1 MLKLFES
8 LSGMVKRE
16 LDPLADA
23 RSAAAWMKDMRLEN
37 DITGQLHA
45 VRNLLGTL
53 EQRQSV
59 SLDTLKA
66 LFVVDEMIQP
76 TYELVRQQYIQNP
89 RAGKAIE
96 ERLWDEIVG
105 MARAMLTAY
114 HPFIRLENPKPDEEA
129 GFLAA
134 NGMLL
139 ARALR
144 YTGIQVKWHFFR
156 FQAPPSSLWSVA
168 NQFYR
173 LAEVGGVDG
182 QALVLYAG
190 PDVPNTSC
198 ADEFIRIQMLA
209 TLNNGNFNLRQF
221 DWADRWLMLWSQSI
235 QIERKYR
242 DGIHQ
247 FCVNLAEPTG
257 PSKIHEAVEGDM
269 MRFWSVADLLAEMG
283 KVIKRL
289 ESGENPARVGLGDDA
304 RMPACLD
311 FLKQLEILWSRE
323 RSQQAQRS
331 ERTRVSKLVQVSSS
345 LVNIFSAVRFDDE
358 RAMARATARHAPD
371 NDEVMDMKL
380 YGYVTERTKQK
391 LASMQAR
398 NHAYVNKA
406 KAVEHDEWVIEN
418 QSAGGFGAVL
428 PVDGHDWVRLGVL
441 LGVRNDEQ
449 SSWMIAV
456 VRRLNRI
463 NAEQLYAGVQ
473 ILTSTPVAVSMKSL
487 EPERSITPSIDGIDT
502 VGLVVPKSALYIP
515 FIAEGRR
522 ANSILMHSADYSMG
536 RLYHVVARDKSFVV
550 RIGETLEK
558 GPDWIWTVVELM
570 RRDN

>member
-1 MLKLFES
+1 
-8 LSGMVKRE
+8 MVKRE
-16 LDPLADA
+16 QDPLADA
-23 RSAAAWMKDMRLEN
+23 RVASSWMREMKLQHDVA
-37 DITGQLHA
+37 GQLQA
-45 VRNLLGTL
+45 VRELIGTIANRPQPGL
-53 EQRQSV
+53 E
-59 SLDTLKA
+59 TLKA
-66 LFVVDEMIQP
+66 LFVIDEQIQP

-105 MARAMLTAY
+105 LARAMLSAY
-114 HPFIRLENPKPDEEA
+114 HPFVRLENPKEEEEA
-129 GFLAA
+129 GFQASSA
-134 NGMLL
+134 MLL

-144 YTGIQVKWHFFR
+144 YVGIQVKWHFFR

-168 NQFYR
+168 HQFYR
-173 LAEVGGVDG
+173 LAEVGGVDVDP
-182 QALVLYAG
+182 LTLYAE
-190 PDVPNTSC
+190 PDAPTTSC

-209 TLNNGNFNLRQF
+209 TLNNGNFTLRQF
-221 DWADRWLMLWSQSI
+221 DWADRWLMLWSRHI

-247 FCVNLAEPTG
+247 FCVNLSEPTG
-257 PSKIHEAVEGDM
+257 PTKIHEAVEGDM
-269 MRFWSVADLLAEMG
+269 LRFWGVAELLAEMDRLMG
-283 KVIKRL
+283 RL
-289 ESGENPARVGLGDDA
+289 EAGEAPARLGLGDDA

-323 RSQQAQRS
+323 RSQESSRS
-331 ERTRVSKLVQVSSS
+331 ERTRVSKLVQVVSS

-358 RAMARATARHAPD
+358 RTMARATARHAPD

-406 KAVEHDEWVIEN
+406 KTIEHDDWVVEN
-418 QSAGGFGAVL
+418 QSEGGFGAVL
-428 PVDGHDWVRLGVL
+428 PIDGHDWVRLGVL
-441 LGVRNDEQ
+441 LAVRNDEQ
-449 SSWMIAV
+449 STWLIAV

-473 ILTSTPVAVSMKSL
+473 ILTETPVAVSMKSL
-487 EPERSITPSIDGIDT
+487 EPERNTPSAIEGIDT
-502 VGLVVPKSALYIP
+502 VGLVVPKSGLYIP
-515 FIAEGRR
+515 FIAEGKR
-522 ANSILMHSADYSMG
+522 ANSILMHSADYSAG

-558 GPDWIWTVVELM
+558 GADWIWTIVELM
-570 RRDN
+570 RRDH

>member
-1 MLKLFES
+1 MRKLFES

-16 LDPLADA
+16 QDPLADSRA
-23 RSAAAWMKDMRLEN
+23 AAAWMRDMKLQQ
-37 DITGQLHA
+37 DITGQLQA
-45 VRNLLGTL
+45 VRELISALDKRPGVGL
-53 EQRQSV
+53 E
-59 SLDTLKA
+59 TLKA
-66 LFVVDEMIQP
+66 LFIIDEQIQS

-96 ERLWDEIVG
+96 ERLWDDIVG
-105 MARAMLTAY
+105 FARAMLTAY
-114 HPFIRLENPKPDEEA
+114 HPFVRMENPRPEEEA
-129 GFLAA
+129 GFQAA
-134 NGMLL
+134 SAMLL

-144 YTGIQVKWHFFR
+144 YVGIQVKWHFFR

-168 NQFYR
+168 HQFYR
-173 LAEVGGVDG
+173 LAEVGHVD
-182 QALVLYAG
+182 ADPLVLYAG
-190 PDVPNTSC
+190 PEAPPTSC

-209 TLNNGNFNLRQF
+209 TLNNGNFSLRQF
-221 DWADRWLMLWSQSI
+221 DWADRWLTLWSRYI

-257 PSKIHEAVEGDM
+257 PSKIHQAIEGDM
-269 MRFWSVADLLAEMG
+269 LRFWGVAELLVEMG
-283 KVIKRL
+283 NLIQRL
-289 ESGENPARVGLGDDA
+289 EAGEAPARLGLGDDA

-323 RSQQAQRS
+323 RTQQSSRS
-331 ERTRVSKLVQVSSS
+331 ERMRVSKLVQVASNLTS
-345 LVNIFSAVRFDDE
+345 IFSAIRFDDE
-358 RAMARATARHAPD
+358 RTMARATARHAPD

-406 KAVEHDEWVIEN
+406 KTIEHDEWVVEN
-418 QSAGGFGAVL
+418 QSEGGFGAVL
-428 PVDGHDWVRLGVL
+428 PVEGHDWVRLGVL
-441 LGVRNDEQ
+441 LAVRNDEQ
-449 SSWMIAV
+449 SSWRVAV
-456 VRRLNRI
+456 IRRLNRI

-487 EPERSITPSIDGIDT
+487 EPERNAPSAIEGIDT

-522 ANSILMHSADYSMG
+522 ANSLLMHSADYAAG
-536 RLYHVVARDKSFVV
+536 RLYHVVARDKAFVV

-570 RRDN
+570 RRDH